1 MRSRTRIAAL
11 LALAFALGVLSSPAK
26 KNKKEEQTQV
36 LQLPKELPN
45 SVVGE
50 TRRLAFY
57 VTPLSSKG
65 LLSQQIRDA
74 LKALGRAAGGD
85 QVLHIRAFVAGTGDL
100 RRVRD
105 LVSEVYASRND
116 PLPALSLVQ
125 AGGFGQEGAQVV
137 LEAVAAQKKEVN
149 PHGLAFLSAPV
160 AASENPLDPVAP
172 LAAKSLAGLRQ
183 AIQAAEL
190 TPADVLRVTC
200 FFTSLDNLAAAREL
214 VEADYPRAALDYV
227 QTQRVPTQAA
237 AGCEAVARLRS
248 DPAIPLRRLD
258 PENLAQD
265 PGISA
270 IVRVDAP
277 RLVLT
282 GTQVSFGYQERDG
295 RLAFDRLRKVLAQT
309 GSSPQDV
316 VVAHFYP
323 LSPGIAS
330 QVRKLRAE
338 FFDAAHPPA
347 GSLLL
352 FEGLASMDAGFAVD
366 VVAAQRETGTR
377 R

>member
-1 MRSRTRIAAL
+1 MAVL
-11 LALAFALGVLSSPAK
+11 LALACALGGLSSPAK
-26 KNKKEEQTQV
+26 KKKEEQTQV

-74 LKALGRAAGGD
+74 LKALGREAGGD

-105 LVSEVYASRND
+105 LVSEIYTERGQ

-137 LEAVAAQKKEVN
+137 LEAVAEQKKESN
-149 PHGLAFLSAPV
+149 PHGLAFVSAPV
-160 AASENPLDPVAP
+160 AVSEDPLDPVAP
-172 LAAKSLAGLRQ
+172 LAAKSLANLRQ
-183 AIQAAEL
+183 VVQAAEL
-190 TPADVLRVTC
+190 TPSDVLRVTC
-200 FFTSLDNLAAAREL
+200 FFTSLDNLGAARQM

-227 QTQRVPTQAA
+227 QTQRIPAQAA

-248 DPAIPLRRLD
+248 DPVTPLGPLD
-258 PENLAQD
+258 SEDMANE

-270 IVRVDAP
+270 IARVDAP

-282 GTQVSFGYQERDG
+282 GTQVSFGYQEQDG
-295 RLAFDRLRKVLAQT
+295 RLAFDRLRKVLAQS
-309 GSSPQDV
+309 GSSPRDV

-323 LSPGIAS
+323 LSQGIAG

-352 FEGLASMDAGFAVD
+352 FEGLPSMDAGFAVD
-366 VVAAQRETGTR
+366 VVAAKREPGTR
-377 R
+377 REESR